1 MIRVHPYALAASLA
15 IVGLSWAVLL
25 TMVMGA
31 HDTRDVA
38 LDALTYC
45 TVDMRE
51 QVVRIAED
59 LGRAEDFERWIK
71 RWYLG
76 PTREGP

>member
-1 MIRVHPYALAASLA
+1 MIRVHPNAIMAALAF
-15 IVGLSWAVLL
+15 VVLSWLVLFAWA
-25 TMVMGA
+25 TGA
-31 HDTRDVA
+31 RQTRDAA

-45 TVDMRE
+45 TADMRE